1 MLGLGVVG
9 GLAIVAATIG
19 GLVSW
24 IGALLNT
31 SQLES
36 KTWFLVLLLLGIF
49 SFGLF
54 AMIAY
59 VIAGPDGTRPRTGD
73 RADARLKRTHLV
85 RDGWERGLEP
95 IGSPGRTPTTQ
106 VDKKPAW
113 LQRPDDRQDRLD
125 HRRHRR
131 ASARRPRSAS
141 PRWVLGWGSPAAT
154 WGGRSARRPRSAA
167 SR

>member
-1 MLGLGVVG
+1 MSKATVTKLFIGSVIAGIAGVILGGTAVGIAAANDVFVMNGQQIVALQGGTLAWSMLGIGVVG
-9 GLAIVAATIG
+9 GLVIAGAMIG

-59 VIAGPDGTRPRTGD
+59 VIAGPDGTRP
-73 RADARLKRTHLV
+73 AAPV
-85 RDGWERGLEP
+85 SAP
-95 IGSPGRTPTTQ
+95 TP
-106 VDKKPAW
+106 A
-113 LQRPDDRQDRLD
+113 
-125 HRRHRR
+125 
-131 ASARRPRSAS
+131 
-141 PRWVLGWGSPAAT
+141 
-154 WGGRSARRPRSAA
+154 
-167 SR
+167 